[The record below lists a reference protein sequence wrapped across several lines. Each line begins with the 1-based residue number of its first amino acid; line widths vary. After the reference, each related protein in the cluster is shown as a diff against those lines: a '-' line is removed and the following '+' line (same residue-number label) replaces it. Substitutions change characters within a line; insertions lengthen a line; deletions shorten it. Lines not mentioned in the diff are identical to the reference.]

1 MRLLARIALWYSPL
15 EHCVSGKSCNLP
27 ETSKTEKHTQEWT
40 PDVEVS
46 FACLVRVLTWERGRE
61 RERDSAEAR
70 NSTISCRRKSKAFVE
85 TGALKGGCVC
95 VCTGG
100 ACGALHLVSR
110 VVFVVLRT
118 VVVLWAVVSVI
129 SSSSSLRKLLV
140 FARFYVVCISAAHQ
154 NRSRW
159 KQKLLVAAVVVGL
172 ACKKRLWVEWRLLLR
187 RKKEPASVDRKKEK
201 LPNLKISAK
210 ILQAFVSCSV
220 FFFSFL
226 PFLFWICWSLLRLC
240 ILEKRSWQASKQ
252 ATYPCWGFDLFVGVS
267 LLWQPG

>member
-1 MRLLARIALWYSPL
+1 MSKFCSRVWLGCW
-15 EHCVSGKSCNLP
+15 P
-27 ETSKTEKHTQEWT
+27 ER
-40 PDVEVS
+40 EV
-46 FACLVRVLTWERGRE
+46 E

-226 PFLFWICWSLLRLC
+226 PFLFWICWSLLRLYN
-240 ILEKRSWQASKQ
+240 LEKRLSQASKQ
-252 ATYPCWGFDLFVGVS
+252 ATYPCWGFDLFVAVS